1 MKPGGVLH
9 VLPADAFRG
18 AQTYAR
24 ELRTRLDSDAT
35 NHRTLVLF
43 RSAGGSLQ
51 PDFELGV
58 RAGGLRRA
66 GLDPRAV
73 VRLRRFV
80 RNEAPTVVVAHG
92 GEPLKYLVAAGVP
105 RRRIAYYKIGA
116 FDAKLTGARRVL
128 HQRLLRRV
136 AVAAA
141 VSEGAAEEARTLGV
155 PSDRVVVIPNGRDV
169 SLYAARG
176 SGAPAAVAGGPQLVF
191 VGHFDNAKRPERF
204 IELVQ
209 ALRGSGRTI
218 RATMAGDGPRLAGLR
233 DAARTA
239 DVELLGNVTDVP
251 SLLGRSDL
259 FVFTGG
265 PPEGMPGV
273 LIEAGLAG
281 LAVVTTDVPGARDVI
296 DDGTTG
302 RVVPIDDFAALVTA
316 ASDLVDDPVRRA
328 ALGAAARVR
337 CEARFGLEASV
348 QQWRVV
354 LEKMLAELCA
364 SST

>member
-1 MKPGGVLH
+1 M
-9 VLPADAFRG
+9 LPADAFRG

-24 ELRTRLDSDAT
+24 ELRVRLDTDAT
-35 NHRTLVLF
+35 PHRTLVLF

-58 RAGGLRRA
+58 SPGGLRRA

-80 RNEAPTVVVAHG
+80 RRAAPAVVVAHG

-116 FDAKLTGARRVL
+116 FDAQLTGARRVL
-128 HQRLLRRV
+128 HQRLVRRAAIV
-136 AVAAA
+136 AA
-141 VSEGAAEEARTLGV
+141 VSEAAAEEARMLAGAGT
-155 PSDRVVVIPNGRDV
+155 RVVVIPNGRDV

-176 SGAPAAVAGGPQLVF
+176 DGAPAGAAGPQLVF
-191 VGHFDNAKRPERF
+191 VGHFDNSKRPERF
-204 IELVQ
+204 VELVQ
-209 ALRGSGRTI
+209 ALRASGRTVG
-218 RATMAGDGPRLAGLR
+218 AAMAGDGPRLAGLR
-233 DAARTA
+233 DAARA
-239 DVELLGNVTDVP
+239 AGVELLGNVTDVP
-251 SLLGRSDL
+251 ALLARSDL

-302 RVVPIDDFAALVTA
+302 RVVPIDDFAALVA
-316 ASDLVDDPVRRA
+316 ATTVLVDDPAQRA
-328 ALGAAARVR
+328 QLGAAARVR
-337 CEARFGLEASV
+337 CAGCFGLDASV
-348 QQWRVV
+348 QQWQVV
-354 LEKMLAELCA
+354 FEKMLAELCA